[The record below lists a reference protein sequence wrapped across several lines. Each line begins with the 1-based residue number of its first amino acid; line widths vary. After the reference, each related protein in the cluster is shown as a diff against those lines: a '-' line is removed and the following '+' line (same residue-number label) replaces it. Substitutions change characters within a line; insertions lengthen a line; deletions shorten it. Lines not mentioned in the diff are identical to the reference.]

1 MNTFVSLCVIGGLS
15 LGSLCYAQH
24 MDNDAKKKVIKD
36 LDNLLALNRSAET
49 KVINAAIS
57 KLNSAGRDP
66 SAAYDLLIQSK
77 KFLMEAEK
85 EKDKSQGKSAKALIV
100 IGGTSV
106 RRLGYLDRVQALLKN
121 QGVESVVFDKVQPNP
136 VVEHVME
143 AAALARETGCDFVV
157 GLGGGS
163 SMDSAKSIA
172 VMAANPGT
180 YWDYIQGGSG
190 KGLPIPN
197 KPLPIVCITTTAGTG
212 TEADPWT
219 VITKEDTQEKI
230 GFGFKGTFPTMSI
243 VDPELMLSV
252 PPKLTAYQGFDALF
266 HAVEGYM
273 ATIASPMG
281 DMFALQAIEYIA
293 KYLPRAVSNGDDL
306 EARAYVALANT
317 YSGFVE
323 TISCCTS
330 EHSIEHALS
339 AFHPALPHG
348 AGLIMIS
355 WAYHEAYATAC
366 PERYARVAAAMGQEA
381 SVDGFLNGL
390 NKLKEACG
398 VDKLKM
404 SEFGITPDLF
414 DEYART
420 AFSTMG
426 NLFELDRCKFTPAD
440 VVSILEKSYS

>member
-1 MNTFVSLCVIGGLS
+1 M
-15 LGSLCYAQH
+15 
-24 MDNDAKKKVIKD
+24 
-36 LDNLLALNRSAET
+36 
-49 KVINAAIS
+49 
-57 KLNSAGRDP
+57 
-66 SAAYDLLIQSK
+66 
-77 KFLMEAEK
+77 
-85 EKDKSQGKSAKALIV
+85 
-100 IGGTSV
+100 
-106 RRLGYLDRVQALLKN
+106 QALLKK

-143 AAALARETGCDFVV
+143 AASLARETGCDFVI

-172 VMAANPGT
+172 VMAANPGN

-230 GFGFKGTFPTMSI
+230 GFGCRGTFPTMSI

-293 KYLPRAVSNGDDL
+293 KYLPRAVNNGDDL

-339 AFHPALPHG
+339 AFHPSLPPRRGVNHDFL
-348 AGLIMIS
+348 GL
-355 WAYHEAYATAC
+355 
-366 PERYARVAAAMGQEA
+366 P
-381 SVDGFLNGL
+381 
-390 NKLKEACG
+390 
-398 VDKLKM
+398 
-404 SEFGITPDLF
+404 
-414 DEYART
+414 
-420 AFSTMG
+420 
-426 NLFELDRCKFTPAD
+426 
-440 VVSILEKSYS
+440 

>member
-1 MNTFVSLCVIGGLS
+1 MPAQIFFGA
-15 LGSLCYAQH
+15 GSLNQLST
-24 MDNDAKKKVIKD
+24 VP
-36 LDNLLALNRSAET
+36 L
-49 KVINAAIS
+49 
-57 KLNSAGRDP
+57 P
-66 SAAYDLLIQSK
+66 
-77 KFLMEAEK
+77 
-85 EKDKSQGKSAKALIV
+85 GKKALIV

-106 RRLGYLDRVQALLKN
+106 KRLGYLDRVQNLLAE
-121 QGVESVVFDKVQPNP
+121 QGVENVVFDKVQPNP
-136 VVEHVME
+136 IVEHVME
-143 AAALARETGCDFVV
+143 AAAIAKETGCDFVI

-172 VMAANPGT
+172 VMATNPGT

-190 KGLPIPN
+190 KGKPLSQ
-197 KPLPIVCITTTAGTG
+197 KPLPIICITTTAGTG

-230 GFGFKGTFPTMSI
+230 GFGSSWTFPTMSI

-252 PPKLTAYQGFDALF
+252 PAKLTAYQGFDALF

-273 ATIASPMG
+273 ATIASPMS

-293 KYLPRAVSNGDDL
+293 TYLSRAVNNGDDL

-317 YSGFVE
+317 YAGFVE
-323 TISCCTS
+323 SISCCTS

-355 WAYHEAYATAC
+355 WAYHEAYSSAC
-366 PERYARVAAAMGQEA
+366 PERYAKVATAMGQEA

-398 VDKLKM
+398 VDTLKM

-414 DEYART
+414 TEYADT
-420 AFSTMG
+420 AMSTMG
-426 NLFELDRCKFTPAD
+426 GLFDLDRRKFTQAD

>member
-1 MNTFVSLCVIGGLS
+1 MPAQIFFGA
-15 LGSLCYAQH
+15 GS
-24 MDNDAKKKVIKD
+24 
-36 LDNLLALNRSAET
+36 LDNLGYAPLP
-49 KVINAAIS
+49 
-57 KLNSAGRDP
+57 G
-66 SAAYDLLIQSK
+66 
-77 KFLMEAEK
+77 
-85 EKDKSQGKSAKALIV
+85 AKALIV

-252 PPKLTAYQGFDALF
+252 PPKLTAYQALTPCSTPWR
-266 HAVEGYM
+266 GTWPRLPLPWGTCSRYRPLN
-273 ATIASPMG
+273 TSP
-281 DMFALQAIEYIA
+281 
-293 KYLPRAVSNGDDL
+293 
-306 EARAYVALANT
+306 NT
-317 YSGFVE
+317 F
-323 TISCCTS
+323 
-330 EHSIEHALS
+330 
-339 AFHPALPHG
+339 PAP
-348 AGLIMIS
+348 
-355 WAYHEAYATAC
+355 
-366 PERYARVAAAMGQEA
+366 
-381 SVDGFLNGL
+381 
-390 NKLKEACG
+390 
-398 VDKLKM
+398 
-404 SEFGITPDLF
+404 
-414 DEYART
+414 
-420 AFSTMG
+420 
-426 NLFELDRCKFTPAD
+426 
-440 VVSILEKSYS
+440 

>member
-1 MNTFVSLCVIGGLS
+1 MPAQIFFGA
-15 LGSLCYAQH
+15 GSLNQLSTAP
-24 MDNDAKKKVIKD
+24 
-36 LDNLLALNRSAET
+36 L
-49 KVINAAIS
+49 
-57 KLNSAGRDP
+57 P
-66 SAAYDLLIQSK
+66 
-77 KFLMEAEK
+77 
-85 EKDKSQGKSAKALIV
+85 GKKALIV

-106 RRLGYLDRVQALLKN
+106 KRLGYLDRVQNLLAE
-121 QGVESVVFDKVQPNP
+121 QGVENVVFDKVQPNP
-136 VVEHVME
+136 IVEPVME
-143 AAALARETGCDFVV
+143 AAAIAKETGCDFVI

-172 VMAANPGT
+172 VMATNPGT

-190 KGLPIPN
+190 KGKPLSQ
-197 KPLPIVCITTTAGTG
+197 KPLPIICITTTAGTG

-230 GFGFKGTFPTMSI
+230 GFGSSWTFPTMSI

-252 PPKLTAYQGFDALF
+252 PAKLTAYQGFDALF

-273 ATIASPMG
+273 ATIASPMS

-293 KYLPRAVSNGDDL
+293 TYLPRAVNNGDDL

-317 YSGFVE
+317 YAGFVE
-323 TISCCTS
+323 SISCCTS

-355 WAYHEAYATAC
+355 WAYHEAYSSAC
-366 PERYARVAAAMGQEA
+366 PERYAKVATAMGQEA

-398 VDKLKM
+398 VDTLKL

-414 DEYART
+414 TEYADT
-420 AFSTMG
+420 AMSTMG
-426 NLFELDRCKFTPAD
+426 GLFDLDRRKFSQAD

>member
-1 MNTFVSLCVIGGLS
+1 MPAQIFFGA
-15 LGSLCYAQH
+15 GSLNQLSTAP
-24 MDNDAKKKVIKD
+24 
-36 LDNLLALNRSAET
+36 L
-49 KVINAAIS
+49 
-57 KLNSAGRDP
+57 P
-66 SAAYDLLIQSK
+66 
-77 KFLMEAEK
+77 
-85 EKDKSQGKSAKALIV
+85 GKKALIV

-106 RRLGYLDRVQALLKN
+106 KRLGYLDRVQNLLAE
-121 QGVESVVFDKVQPNP
+121 QGVENVVFDKVQPNP
-136 VVEHVME
+136 IVEHVIE
-143 AAALARETGCDFVV
+143 AAAIAKETGCDFVI

-172 VMAANPGT
+172 VMATNPGT

-190 KGLPIPN
+190 KGKPLSQ
-197 KPLPIVCITTTAGTG
+197 KPLPIICITTTAGTG

-230 GFGFKGTFPTMSI
+230 GFGSSWTFPTMSI

-252 PPKLTAYQGFDALF
+252 PAKLTAYQGFDALF

-273 ATIASPMG
+273 ATIASPMS

-293 KYLPRAVSNGDDL
+293 TYLPRAVNNGDDL

-317 YSGFVE
+317 YAGFVE
-323 TISCCTS
+323 SISCCTS

-355 WAYHEAYATAC
+355 WAYHEAYSSAC
-366 PERYARVAAAMGQEA
+366 PERYAKVATAMGQEA

-398 VDKLKM
+398 VDTLKM

-414 DEYART
+414 TEYADT
-420 AFSTMG
+420 AMSTMG
-426 NLFELDRCKFTPAD
+426 GLFDLDRRKFSQAD